1 MKLHGRYMMKKAIS
15 WTYDKYLG
23 KMEKDKMD
31 KETVDK
37 LITKGKAMMNDPTY
51 CYINGKKYRR
61 DEVDKLIVK
70 GKKKLGI
77 K

>member
-15 WTYDKYLG
+15 FTYDKYVG
-23 KMEKDKMD
+23 HDDSMN
-31 KETVDK
+31 KEATDK
-37 LITKGKAMMNDPTY
+37 LIQKGNQMMNDPTY
-51 CYINGKKYRR
+51 CYIQGKRYRR
-61 DEVDKLIVK
+61 DEVDKLIEK